1 MSKNLP
7 SLLLAP
13 LLGAATIATFSAC
26 GDEVTEVN
34 ETTQV
39 TQVTGMLVVKKGE
52 ALPECGAENEG
63 TMAYSMDSAA
73 AYYCIDEEWT
83 SLQGKDGKDGK
94 DGEDGKDGKD
104 GKDGEDGTDGEDG
117 KDGSDATS
125 CKMTE
130 DDYGYITMTC
140 GENSFESKN
149 LRCEGER
156 YNQDTHFCF
165 KNQLYQKC
173 GKSIFYPD
181 SQFCRDNQLYEI
193 CNGQEFKISTHFCA
207 DTQVLELCY
216 KSTYDPKTQ
225 YCSNNQVFEKNAICG
240 GVGYDSTEWFC
251 DYRDSSLYR
260 YVIMPGE
267 SGDSVIWMA
276 ENLNLVIEKSL
287 FGRSDSTTEKYLG
300 RVYYADSPLDSLCPQ
315 GWHLPDSTEYAT
327 LLSLR
332 VAKTCARYL
341 KAVPKIWSRADDMY
355 LFSLYPTYSREDI
368 PKDYGIDNLL
378 QYTAALWTSSTRDG
392 NPLLVVIG
400 EDFVSSTE
408 NCIGFISSDDLIDG
422 DFNIPYANVRCV
434 KDK

>member
-13 LLGAATIATFSAC
+13 LLGAATITTLSAC

-104 GKDGEDGTDGEDG
+104 GKDGEDGTDGTDGEDG
-117 KDGSDATS
+117 KDGSDATG

-181 SQFCRDNQLYEI
+181 SQFCRDYEVREI
-193 CNGQEFKISTHFCA
+193 CNGQEFKISTHFCV
-207 DTQVLELCY
+207 DNQVLELCNGS
-216 KSTYDPKTQ
+216 KYDPKTQ
-225 YCSNNQVFEKNAICG
+225 YCSNSRIFDINAFCG
-240 GVGYDSTEWFC
+240 GVGYDSTERFC

-260 YVIMPGE
+260 YVTMPIT
-267 SGDSVIWMA
+267 SGNAAIWMA
-276 ENLNLVIEKSL
+276 ENLHLITEKSF
-287 FGRSDSTTEKYLG
+287 FGYQDSITYKYLG
-300 RVYYADSPLDSLCPQ
+300 WVYYADAPLDSLCPQ
-315 GWHLPDSTEYAT
+315 GWHLPDSTEYAD
-327 LLSLR
+327 LLIHEGCSSHIR
-332 VAKTCARYL
+332 AISTG
-341 KAVPKIWSRADDMY
+341 WSNADDMFE
-355 LFSLYPTYSREDI
+355 FSLYPTYNRKDGAERREI
-368 PKDYGIDNLL
+368 DYFWR
-378 QYTAALWTSSTRDG
+378 TAALWTSSTRG
-392 NPLLVVIG
+392 ENPLLVVIG
-400 EDFVSSTE
+400 DDRTVPTEDCFD
-408 NCIGFISSDDLIDG
+408 FITPDDQNEYL
-422 DFNIPYANVRCV
+422 FNITYANVRCV